1 MAPPW
6 RGTGVPPIFMPGMA
20 VRSIFTFILL
30 AYVVSW
36 GLFALA
42 KWGLG
47 VQSTLGW
54 TVVSALFMLGPG
66 IAALL
71 HRRWNKLAW
80 RDLGVVREGIRWNW
94 MGIAVLI
101 AVALPPLTLLFN
113 WLLGDLLHLA
123 AFGHTALTKAMVL
136 EVAGEQ
142 AAAMGAQGPGKLA
155 DLPLN
160 AAAILGIALIAG
172 AVAGCTV
179 NFGFAMGEE
188 LGWRGTL
195 FHALRPMGLWP
206 QVLLTGAV
214 WGLWHAPLILR
225 GHNYPDH
232 PVAGVFFMCILTTAL
247 AVPMAWVRFRSRCV
261 WAAGVLHGSING
273 TAGATMLFT
282 NHTSSLA
289 GGPAGISAVLALLVA
304 IALLFLLDPGFR
316 RAFSHP

>member
-1 MAPPW
+1 M
-6 RGTGVPPIFMPGMA
+6 
-20 VRSIFTFILL
+20 
-30 AYVVSW
+30 
-36 GLFALA
+36 
-42 KWGLG
+42 
-47 VQSTLGW
+47 LGW

-71 HRRWNKLAW
+71 HRSWNKLAW
-80 RDLGVVREGIRWNW
+80 RDLGVVHEGIRWSW

-113 WLLGDLLHLA
+113 WLLGDLLHVA

-136 EVAGEQ
+136 EVAQEQ
-142 AAAMGAQGPGKLA
+142 AAAMGAKPPGRLA
-155 DLPLN
+155 ELPLSGT
-160 AAAILGIALIAG
+160 AILGISLLAG
-172 AVAGCTV
+172 ALAGCTV

-195 FHALRPMGLWP
+195 FQLSRPLGLWR
-206 QVLLTGAV
+206 QVLLTGPV

-247 AVPMAWVRFRSRCV
+247 AVPLAWVRHRSRCV

-282 NHTSSLA
+282 NGTSSLA
-289 GGPAGISAVLALLVA
+289 GGPAGISTVLALLVV
-304 IALLFLLDPGFR
+304 IALLFLLDPGFKR
-316 RAFSHP
+316 TFSQP